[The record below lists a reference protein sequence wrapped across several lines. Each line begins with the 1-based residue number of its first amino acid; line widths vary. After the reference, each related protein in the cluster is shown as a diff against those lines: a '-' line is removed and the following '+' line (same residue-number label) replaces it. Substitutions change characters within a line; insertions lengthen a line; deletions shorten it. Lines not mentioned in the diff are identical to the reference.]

1 MTREAPKILL
11 HNAETDRLTKALNA
25 RFPDL
30 AYAECRTYEDLPEAI
45 AQMRPDVVY
54 SVRFAGTPG
63 FPREALFDQG
73 GPSWISNG
81 GVGTD
86 HFGIWDPRRTPVTN
100 AAGVAADMMAEYI
113 LGGFLHFTL
122 GVPGLQA
129 DQATRRW
136 DPRPM
141 RPLKG
146 QTLLILGLGH
156 TGRAIAARAKAFGM
170 TVLGTRANPKPTDH
184 VDEVHAASDLP
195 NVLPRA
201 DFIAICTP
209 LIDETRHLIGA
220 DEIARMKTG
229 VIVGDVSRGT
239 VVDQTALLAGLQE
252 GQIGGAVLDVFET
265 EPLPIESPLWGA
277 PNVLISP
284 HSSSVYEGWEDYS
297 FTMFLD
303 NLDHWIAGKR
313 LQNIVD
319 PMRGY

>member
-1 MTREAPKILL
+1 MSRDAPKILL
-11 HNAETDRLTKALNA
+11 HSAETGPLAQALTA

-30 AYAECRTYEDLPEAI
+30 AYAECQTYADLPETIEEA
-45 AQMRPDVVY
+45 RPDIVY

-63 FPREALFDQG
+63 FPRAALFG
-73 GPSWISNG
+73 ENGPSWISNG

-86 HFGIWDPRRTPVTN
+86 HFGIWDPRRTTVTN

-129 DQATRRW
+129 DQAARRW

-141 RPLKG
+141 RPLRG

-170 TVLGTRANPKPTDH
+170 TVLSTRANPRPTDP

-195 NVLPRA
+195 NLLPRA

-220 DEIARMKTG
+220 DEIARMKAG

-239 VVDQTALLAGLQE
+239 VVDQTALLAGLRA
-252 GQIGGAVLDVFET
+252 GHIGGAVLDVFET
-265 EPLPIESPLWGA
+265 EPLPVESPLWHA

-284 HSSSVYEGWEDYS
+284 HSSSVYAGWEDAS

-303 NLDHWIAGKR
+303 NLDRWIAGAR

-319 PMRGY
+319 PVRGY